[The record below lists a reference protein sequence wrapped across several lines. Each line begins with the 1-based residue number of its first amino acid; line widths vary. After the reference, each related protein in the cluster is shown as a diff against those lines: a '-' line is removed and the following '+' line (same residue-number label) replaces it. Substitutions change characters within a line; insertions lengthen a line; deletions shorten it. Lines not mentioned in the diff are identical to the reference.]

1 MVNKEI
7 MESSLVFNAR
17 KLLKMT
23 TADAGQLLGVTR
35 RTWEMWES
43 GKVAMPF
50 SKVELFLL
58 KLQGKRLSEGSFIVV
73 ISPQQTPL
81 AVVAQSNFCG
91 IEHVGDDNY
100 IIKSL
105 MVDRVTG
112 LPYVSRT
119 RFNIDSNEHIIRY
132 TDKWKS
138 IVDD

>member
-7 MESSLVFNAR
+7 IESSLVFNAR

-100 IIKSL
+100 IMRQSATSGKYFAVGTWL
-105 MVDRVTG
+105 YDEYGQRTVDKLYDV
-112 LPYVSRT
+112 
-119 RFNIDSNEHIIRY
+119 
-132 TDKWKS
+132 KW
-138 IVDD
+138 